1 MKRFYLCLV
10 LLILIAQ
17 FAVGDVS
24 LSGKAEIGLTAA
36 PAFPYD
42 QSRFDTP
49 LNKDNFQGIE
59 DLMPVTDFLGKLS
72 GQAEATD
79 FSVWLAVK
87 PYYLGQALLAASTG
101 TGPVADDQTQ
111 AVSESLPLLGYK
123 VNTIDLLRANIGW
136 YISDFLVLRIGRQS
150 MLTGYG
156 YGWNPIDFINPV
168 KDPYDPDLELRGV
181 DALTAQ
187 FYMGNVFTLKL
198 AGIYRT
204 EGLTGG
210 TDFDNL
216 QAGAEITAS
225 FPGIEIKTTGF
236 FDHDGSE
243 GEDSYVPALGLGIKA
258 DVGGAGIYSEVALL
272 KGSRYNFPAA
282 SAASTGDYSRKK
294 GWLFSGLVGAEYT
307 FESEISATLE
317 YFYNGEGLDF
327 DDRRLYREGLDFYNS
342 SGVPPTDY
350 LLIYRPGYFSRHYML
365 LSLYFPL
372 YALNTDLQLSTLY
385 SPDSWV
391 LNILPLFTFRIS
403 GSLSIDLG
411 YAGLFSLKS
420 GQEDE
425 AELSPINHL
434 VKLLVRYDY

>member
-10 LLILIAQ
+10 LLLFIVQ
-17 FAVGDVS
+17 FTVGDVS
-24 LSGKAEIGLTAA
+24 FSGKAEIGLTAA

-49 LNKDNFQGIE
+49 LNPANFQGIE

-72 GQAEATD
+72 GQDEATD

-101 TGPVADDQTQ
+101 TGLDAVAQTL

-181 DALTAQ
+181 DALTVQ

-210 TDFDNL
+210 ADFDDL

-225 FPGIEIKTTGF
+225 FPGFEIKTTGF

-243 GEDSYVPALGLGIKA
+243 GEDSYVPALGLGIKT

-272 KGSRYNFPAA
+272 KGSRYNFPTTPTEA
-282 SAASTGDYSRKK
+282 YSRKK
-294 GWLFSGLVGAEYT
+294 DWLFSGLVGAEYT

-317 YFYNGEGLDF
+317 YFYNGEGLDL
-327 DDRRLYREGLDFYNS
+327 DDRKLYREGLDFYNS
-342 SGVPPTDY
+342 TGVPPTDY
-350 LLIYRPGYFSRHYML
+350 LLIYRPGYFSCHYIL
-365 LSLYFPL
+365 FSLYFPL
-372 YALNTDLQLSTLY
+372 YDLDTDFQLAFLY

-391 LNILPLFTFRIS
+391 VNILPLFTFRIS

-411 YAGLFSLKS
+411 YVGLFSLKG

>member
-10 LLILIAQ
+10 LLAFIVQ
-17 FAVGDVS
+17 FSVGDVS

-42 QSRFDTP
+42 QNRFNTP
-49 LNKDNFQGIE
+49 LNPSNYQGIE
-59 DLMPVTDFLGKLS
+59 DLMAVTDFLGKLS
-72 GQAEATD
+72 GQDEATD
-79 FSVWLAVK
+79 FSIWLAVK

-101 TGPVADDQTQ
+101 EPAQVTV
-111 AVSESLPLLGYK
+111 VSESLPLLGYK

-168 KDPYDPDLELRGV
+168 KDPYNPDLELKGV

-187 FYMGNVFTLKL
+187 FYLGNVFALKL

-225 FPGIEIKTTGF
+225 FPGIEMKTTGF
-236 FDHDGSE
+236 FDHDGAE
-243 GEDSYVPALGLGIKA
+243 GEDSYVSALGLGIKS
-258 DVGGAGIYSEVALL
+258 DVGGAGIYGEGALL

-282 SAASTGDYSRKK
+282 SAASDGDYSRKTD
-294 GWLFSGLVGAEYT
+294 WLFSGLVGAEYT

-317 YFYNGEGLDF
+317 YFYNGEGLDL
-327 DDRRLYREGLDFYNS
+327 DDRRLYREGLDHYNLT
-342 SGVPPTDY
+342 GVPPTDY
-350 LLIYRPGYFSRHYML
+350 LLIYRPGYFSSHYML

-372 YALNTDLQLSTLY
+372 YALDTDFQLAFLY

-391 LNILPLFTFRIS
+391 LNIMPQFTFLIS

-411 YAGLFSLKS
+411 YVGLFSLKNS
-420 GQEDE
+420 QEDE
-425 AELSPINHL
+425 AELSPVNHL

>member
-10 LLILIAQ
+10 LLLFIVQ
-17 FAVGDVS
+17 FTVGDVS
-24 LSGKAEIGLTAA
+24 FSGKAEIGLTAA

-49 LNKDNFQGIE
+49 LNPANFQGIE

-72 GQAEATD
+72 GQDEATD

-101 TGPVADDQTQ
+101 IGLDAVAQTL

-181 DALTAQ
+181 DALTVQ

-210 TDFDNL
+210 ADFDDL

-225 FPGIEIKTTGF
+225 FPGFEIKTTGF

-243 GEDSYVPALGLGIKA
+243 GEDSYVPALGLGIKT

-272 KGSRYNFPAA
+272 KGSRYNFPTTPTEA
-282 SAASTGDYSRKK
+282 YSRKK
-294 GWLFSGLVGAEYT
+294 DWLFSGLVGAEYT

-317 YFYNGEGLDF
+317 YFYNGEGLDL
-327 DDRRLYREGLDFYNS
+327 DDRKLYREGLDFYNS
-342 SGVPPTDY
+342 GGVLPTDY
-350 LLIYRPGYFSRHYML
+350 LLIYRPGYFSCHYIL
-365 LSLYFPL
+365 FNLYFPL
-372 YALNTDLQLSTLY
+372 YDLDTDFQLAFLY

-391 LNILPLFTFRIS
+391 VNILPLFTFRIS

-411 YAGLFSLKS
+411 YVGLFSLKS

>member
-1 MKRFYLCLV
+1 MKRLYLCLT
-10 LLILIAQ
+10 LLIFIAQ
-17 FAVGDVS
+17 LGAADVS
-24 LSGKAEIGLTAA
+24 LAGKGEIGLTAA
-36 PAFPYD
+36 LAFPYN
-42 QSRFDTP
+42 QGRFNTP
-49 LNKDNFQGIE
+49 LNPANFQGIE
-59 DLMPVTDFLGKLS
+59 DLVAVTDFLGKLS
-72 GQAEATD
+72 GQDAATD

-87 PYYLGQALLAASTG
+87 PYYLN
-101 TGPVADDQTQ
+101 
-111 AVSESLPLLGYK
+111 YK

-136 YISDFLVLRIGRQS
+136 YISDFLLLRIGRQS

-168 KDPYDPDLELRGV
+168 KDPYDPDMEMKGV

-187 FYMGNVFTLKL
+187 FYLGNTFSLKL

-204 EGLTGG
+204 EGLTGS

-225 FPGIEIKTTGF
+225 FPGIEVKTTGF

-243 GEDSYVPALGLGIKA
+243 GEDFYVSALGLGIKS
-258 DVGGAGIYSEVALL
+258 DVGGAGIYGEGAFL

-282 SAASTGDYSRKK
+282 STGDYSRKK
-294 GWLFSGLVGAEYT
+294 EWLFLGLVGAEYT

-317 YFYNGEGLDF
+317 YFYNGEGLDL
-327 DDRRLYREGLDFYNS
+327 DDRRLYREGLDYYTSLF
-342 SGVPPTDY
+342 GAPPTDY
-350 LLIYRPGYFSRHYML
+350 LLIYRPGYFSCHYML

-372 YALNTDLQLSTLY
+372 YDLDTDFQLAFLY
-385 SPDSWV
+385 SPDSRV
-391 LNILPLFTFRIS
+391 LNILPLLTFRIS
-403 GSLSIDLG
+403 GSLSINLG
-411 YAGLFSLKS
+411 YAGLFSLKR

-425 AELSPINHL
+425 AELSPVNHL

>member
-1 MKRFYLCLV
+1 MKRFYLCLG
-10 LLILIAQ
+10 LLLFIVQ
-17 FAVGDVS
+17 FTVGDVS
-24 LSGKAEIGLTAA
+24 LSGKAEIGLTAL

-42 QSRFDTP
+42 QSRFNTP

-59 DLMPVTDFLGKLS
+59 DLMVVAAFLGKLS
-72 GQAEATD
+72 GQDEETD

-87 PYYLGQALLAASTG
+87 PYYLGQALLAATIG
-101 TGPVADDQTQ
+101 TDPIATAQAE

-156 YGWNPIDFINPV
+156 YGWNPIDFVNPV
-168 KDPYDPDLELRGV
+168 KDPYDPDQELKGV

-187 FYMGNVFTLKL
+187 FYLGNVFTLKL

-204 EGLTGG
+204 EGLTGS

-225 FPGIEIKTTGF
+225 FPGIEVKTTGF

-243 GEDSYVPALGLGIKA
+243 GEDSYVSAIGLGIKS
-258 DVGGAGIYSEVALL
+258 DVGGAGIYGEGALL
-272 KGSRYNFPAA
+272 KGSRYSFPTT
-282 SAASTGDYSRKK
+282 SNGDYSRKK
-294 GWLFSGLVGAEYT
+294 DWLFSGLVGAEYT

-317 YFYNGEGLDF
+317 YFYNGEGLDL
-327 DDRRLYREGLDFYNS
+327 DDRRLYREGLDYYNS

-350 LLIYRPGYFSRHYML
+350 LLMYRPGYFSRHYIL

-372 YALNTDLQLSTLY
+372 YDLDTDFQLSFLY

-391 LNILPLFTFRIS
+391 LNILPQFTFLIS

-425 AELSPINHL
+425 AKLSPINHL
-434 VKLLVRYDY
+434 IKLLVRYDY

>member
-1 MKRFYLCLV
+1 MKRFYLCLG
-10 LLILIAQ
+10 LLLFIVQ
-17 FAVGDVS
+17 FSFGDVS

-36 PAFPYD
+36 LAFPYD
-42 QSRFDTP
+42 QSRFNTP
-49 LNKDNFQGIE
+49 LNPANFQGIE
-59 DLMPVTDFLGKLS
+59 DLMVVTDFLGKLS
-72 GQAEATD
+72 GKDEATD

-101 TGPVADDQTQ
+101 SGGDAIDQTA

-168 KDPYDPDLELRGV
+168 KDPYDPDQELKGV

-187 FYMGNVFTLKL
+187 FYLGNVFTFKL

-204 EGLTGG
+204 EGLTGS

-216 QAGAEITAS
+216 QAGTEITVS
-225 FPGIEIKTTGF
+225 LPGIEVKTTGF
-236 FDHDGSE
+236 FDHDDSE
-243 GEDSYVPALGLGIKA
+243 GEDSYVSALGLGIKN
-258 DVGGAGIYSEVALL
+258 DVGGTGIYGEGALL

-282 SAASTGDYSRKK
+282 STGDYSRKQD
-294 GWLFSGLVGAEYT
+294 WLFSGLVGAEYT
-307 FESEISATLE
+307 FGSEISATLE
-317 YFYNGEGLDF
+317 YFYNGEGLDI
-327 DDRRLYREGLDFYNS
+327 DDRRLYREGLDFHNS
-342 SGVPPTDY
+342 NGVPPTDY
-350 LLIYRPGYFSRHYML
+350 LLIYRPGYFSSHYIL
-365 LSLYFPL
+365 FSLYFPQ
-372 YALNTDLQLSTLY
+372 YDLNTDFQLSFLY
-385 SPDSWV
+385 SPDSGA
-391 LNILPLFTFRIS
+391 LNILPQFTFLIS

>member
-10 LLILIAQ
+10 LLTFIVQLA
-17 FAVGDVS
+17 AADVS

-36 PAFPYD
+36 LAFPYD
-42 QSRFDTP
+42 QSRFNTP
-49 LNKDNFQGIE
+49 LNPSNYQGIE

-72 GQAEATD
+72 GQDEATD

-101 TGPVADDQTQ
+101 TGPVADAQTL

-123 VNTIDLLRANIGW
+123 VNSIDLLRANIGW

-168 KDPYDPDLELRGV
+168 KNPYDPDMELKGV

-187 FYMGNVFTLKL
+187 FYLGNVFALKL

-204 EGLTGG
+204 EGLTGS

-225 FPGIEIKTTGF
+225 FPGIEVKTTGF
-236 FDHDGSE
+236 FDNDASE
-243 GEDSYVPALGLGIKA
+243 GEDSYVSALGLGMKTDI
-258 DVGGAGIYSEVALL
+258 GGAGIYGEGALL

-282 SAASTGDYSRKK
+282 SAALDGDYSRKID
-294 GWLFSGLVGAEYT
+294 WLFSGLVGAEYT

-317 YFYNGEGLDF
+317 YFYNGEGLDL
-327 DDRRLYREGLDFYNS
+327 DNRRLYREGLDSYNLPE
-342 SGVPPTDY
+342 VPPTDY
-350 LLIYRPGYFSRHYML
+350 LLIYRPGYFSNHYIL
-365 LSLYFPL
+365 FSLYFPL
-372 YALNTDLQLSTLY
+372 YDLDTDFQLAFLY

-391 LNILPLFTFRIS
+391 LNIMPQFTFLIS

-425 AELSPINHL
+425 AELSPVNHL